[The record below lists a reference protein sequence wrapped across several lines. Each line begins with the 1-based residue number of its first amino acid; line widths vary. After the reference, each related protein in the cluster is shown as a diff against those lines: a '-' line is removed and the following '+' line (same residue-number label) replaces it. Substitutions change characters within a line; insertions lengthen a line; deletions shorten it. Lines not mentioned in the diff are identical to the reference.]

1 MDLNKALRL
10 LREGRVKEWN
20 LLRDKGTEVPSLSN
34 AVLYGASCSGINLR
48 GVNLLGADLRGAIIR
63 DADFS
68 SATLLGADLR
78 QADFCRSIFRKAQ
91 LNEARFRRA
100 ELDDAD
106 FTGAD
111 LRHAVLTYAGLFRA
125 NLRRANLS
133 NADFTS
139 AHMIGTNLSDAIM
152 YKTCFVD
159 VDLSHTIGLDL
170 IQNKDRIILGNNNI
184 DSTDELSMS
193 SSPEQGMPE
202 EAPVGT
208 AHRAEVFR
216 TLFFSYGGPDEQIA
230 SVINNSL
237 KSRGIKTWFFPDDAL
252 PGQKLHRVM
261 HEGVNH
267 HERVLLI
274 CSERSLQRPGV
285 LNELERVFEREA
297 REGGSDILI
306 PVTLDDF
313 VFGDWAPARPDV
325 AAQVRSRVVTKLD
338 FEPNHENQLHAQLE
352 KIVKVLSKS

>member
-1 MDLNKALRL
+1 VRPFRDLILAM
-10 LREGRVKEWN
+10 
-20 LLRDKGTEVPSLSN
+20 
-34 AVLYGASCSGINLR
+34 
-48 GVNLLGADLRGAIIR
+48 
-63 DADFS
+63 
-68 SATLLGADLR
+68 
-78 QADFCRSIFRKAQ
+78 
-91 LNEARFRRA
+91 RA
-100 ELDDAD
+100 ERD
-106 FTGAD
+106 
-111 LRHAVLTYAGLFRA
+111 RQGLSV
-125 NLRRANLS
+125 LRRSRFPRFL
-133 NADFTS
+133 
-139 AHMIGTNLSDAIM
+139 
-152 YKTCFVD
+152 
-159 VDLSHTIGLDL
+159 
-170 IQNKDRIILGNNNI
+170 
-184 DSTDELSMS
+184 
-193 SSPEQGMPE
+193 
-202 EAPVGT
+202 
-208 AHRAEVFR
+208 
-216 TLFFSYGGPDEQIA
+216 
-230 SVINNSL
+230 NSL

-261 HEGVNH
+261 HDGLNR